1 MVVGGPGA
9 RGGVC
14 RRVMGDAGDS
24 GAWGWWRLFAGRRPE
39 VEIPPELYHEA
50 RWYACRT
57 RARAEKQVD
66 RLLRGWGI
74 EAYVP
79 LIERDRRWAD
89 RRKRVGFPLFPGY
102 VFARFRLT
110 DLWVVQGTPG
120 VVLVVRPNGYPT
132 PLKDEEL
139 ESVRILA
146 AGANATGVLP
156 SPSDFLEVGQEVVVT
171 DGPFKGMTGLLVE
184 VRGRARVIVRLS
196 AIRQAAGVELER
208 KLLRPVRR

>member
-1 MVVGGPGA
+1 MAPVSAGGGSWPRFEVRR
-9 RGGVC
+9 RG
-14 RRVMGDAGDS
+14 
-24 GAWGWWRLFAGRRPE
+24 
-39 VEIPPELYHEA
+39 VEIPGELYGNP

-57 RARAEKQVD
+57 RARAEKQVN
-66 RLLRGWGI
+66 RLLNGSGI
-74 EAYVP
+74 EAYLP
-79 LIERDRRWAD
+79 LIEQERRWAD
-89 RRKRVGFPLFPGY
+89 RCKRVAFPLFPGY

-110 DLWVVQGTPG
+110 ELAQVQGTPG
-120 VVLVVRPNGYPT
+120 VVLVVRANGYPT
-132 PLKDEEL
+132 PLRDAEL

-156 SPSDFLEVGQEVVVT
+156 SPSDFLEAGQEVVVV

-208 KLLRPVRR
+208 RLLRPARR